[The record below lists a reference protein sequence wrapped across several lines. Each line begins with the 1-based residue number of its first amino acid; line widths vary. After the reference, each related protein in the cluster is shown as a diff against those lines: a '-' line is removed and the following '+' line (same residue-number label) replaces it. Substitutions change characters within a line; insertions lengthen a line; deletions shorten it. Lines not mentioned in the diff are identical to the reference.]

1 MYYYFILT
9 GSQFL
14 LNSWLKK
21 KRILTVSR
29 DLMCLMDQIKLE
41 TKLSFSILLI
51 WQSSLTLV
59 FILIFDYRMARVVYS
74 VAIIIIIIIKSLCY
88 L

>member
-1 MYYYFILT
+1 MYYYLILT

-14 LNSWLKK
+14 LNSELKK

-29 DLMCLMDQIKLE
+29 HLMCLMDQIKLE

-59 FILIFDYRMARVVYS
+59 FILILTIEWRVWCIVW
-74 VAIIIIIIIKSLCY
+74 L
-88 L
+88 

>member
-74 VAIIIIIIIKSLCY
+74 VAITMIIKSLCY

>member
-74 VAIIIIIIIKSLCY
+74 VAIIMIIKSLCY

>member
-74 VAIIIIIIIKSLCY
+74 VAITIIIKSLCY

>member
-1 MYYYFILT
+1 MYYYLILT

-14 LNSWLKK
+14 LNSGLKK

-29 DLMCLMDQIKLE
+29 HLMCLMDQIKLE

-59 FILIFDYRMARVVYS
+59 FILILTIEWRVWCIVW
-74 VAIIIIIIIKSLCY
+74 L
-88 L
+88 

>member
-74 VAIIIIIIIKSLCY
+74 VAIIIIIKSLCY

>member
-1 MYYYFILT
+1 MYYYFVLT

-14 LNSWLKK
+14 LNSGLKK

-29 DLMCLMDQIKLE
+29 HLMCLMDQIKLE

-59 FILIFDYRMARVVYS
+59 FILILTIEWRVWCIVW
-74 VAIIIIIIIKSLCY
+74 L
-88 L
+88 

>member
-1 MYYYFILT
+1 MYYYLILT

-14 LNSWLKK
+14 LNSELKK

-74 VAIIIIIIIKSLCY
+74 VAIIIIIKSLCY

>member
-1 MYYYFILT
+1 MYYYFVLT

-21 KRILTVSR
+21 KRMLTVSR

-74 VAIIIIIIIKSLCY
+74 VAITIIIKSLCY

>member
-74 VAIIIIIIIKSLCY
+74 VAIIIMIIKSLCY